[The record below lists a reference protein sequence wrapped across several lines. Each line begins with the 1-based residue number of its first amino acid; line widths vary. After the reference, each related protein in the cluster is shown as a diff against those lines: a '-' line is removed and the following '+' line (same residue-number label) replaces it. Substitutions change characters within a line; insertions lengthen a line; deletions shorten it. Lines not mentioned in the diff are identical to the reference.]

1 MNPLIYR
8 IVRGSYSACRWL
20 NRRFTPSG
28 LGILVC
34 CVFAGIVGADT
45 NQSLSYQVFCF
56 LGALLGIS
64 IATSRFQRYRVR
76 ARRILPRFGT
86 VGMPLLYRIVFD
98 NPTPRRH
105 RELKFYEALVEPFPE
120 LREFSVLN
128 WRTSW
133 QTQRQQ
139 LSQIMTRQPRAIA
152 PSLDLPTLL
161 PQSETEVMGEI
172 IPLQRGLLQF
182 RGIGVTRADPLGL
195 FNACLTL
202 SVPQTVLILPKRYHL
217 PPIQLP
223 GARRHQSGA
232 IALTSS
238 VGDAEEF
245 RSLREYR
252 SGDPIRKIHWKS
264 WAKVGRPMVREEQEE
279 FFVRHALIL
288 DTFQS
293 AGERELLEEAVAIAS
308 SLACEI
314 QTQESLLDLMFVGLE
329 SYCFT
334 AGRGLGQTERML
346 ELLASVVP
354 CQDKSFECF
363 MPVIQSRCA
372 LLSGCICILLDWDE
386 ERQTLVRY
394 LQSLG
399 IPTLVLLVQGERN
412 LSMELTQELVN
423 SAHCQIQMLK
433 LGQIQEG
440 LMQL

>member
-8 IVRGSYSACRWL
+8 IVRGSYSAHRWL
-20 NRRFTPSG
+20 NRRFTHTG
-28 LGILVC
+28 LGVLVC
-34 CVFAGIVGADT
+34 FVFSGIVGADT
-45 NQSLSYQVFCF
+45 NQSLSYQLFCF
-56 LGALLGIS
+56 LGALLGMA
-64 IATSRFQRYRVR
+64 IAASRFQRYRVSVT
-76 ARRILPRFGT
+76 RILPRFGT
-86 VGMPLLYRIVFD
+86 VGMPLRYRIVFD
-98 NPTPRRH
+98 NQTARRH
-105 RELKFYEALVEPFPE
+105 RGLKFYESLVEPFPDF
-120 LREFSVLN
+120 RAFSILN
-128 WRTSW
+128 WRTPW
-133 QTQRQQ
+133 QIQQ
-139 LSQIMTRQPRAIA
+139 QQWERIMARRNRAIA
-152 PSLDLPTLL
+152 PSLDLPSLS
-161 PQSETEVMGEI
+161 PQSETEVMGEV
-172 IPLQRGLLQF
+172 IPLRRGLLQF
-182 RGIGVTRADPLGL
+182 RGIGVTRPDPLGL
-195 FNACLTL
+195 FNTHLALAL
-202 SVPQTVLILPKRYHL
+202 PQAVLILPKRYHL

-232 IALTSS
+232 VALAAS

-264 WAKVGRPMVREEQEE
+264 WAKVGKPMIKEEQEE

-293 AGERELLEEAVAIAS
+293 SAESELLEEAVAIAS

-314 QTQESLLDLMFVGLE
+314 QTQESLLDMMFVGLE

-346 ELLASVVP
+346 ELLASVLP
-354 CQDKSFECF
+354 CQDRSFASF
-363 MPVIQSRCA
+363 LPVIQSRCS

-386 ERQTLVRY
+386 ERKTFVRY

-399 IPTLVLLVQGERN
+399 IPTLALVVRGERD
-412 LSMELTQELVN
+412 LSMEPTQDVG
-423 SAHCQIQMLK
+423 QIQVLK